1 MRFASI
7 AVLLVVAA
15 AGGRDAHADHPARI
29 DITVTEQGF
38 QPDAIAV
45 PAGKPVAL
53 VFVRKTDKTCAKHVR
68 LKVGDQQI
76 DRDLPLDKPVEID
89 VTFPKPGK
97 LTYACAMDMVHGT
110 ITVEA
115 AR

>member
-15 AGGRDAHADHPARI
+15 ASGRDAHADHPVRL
-29 DITVTEQGF
+29 DITVTEHGF
-38 QPDAIAV
+38 QPEAIKV

-53 VFVRKTDKTCAKHVR
+53 VFVRKTDKTCAKNVR

-89 VTFPKPGK
+89 VTFPKAGT
-97 LTYACAMDMVHGT
+97 LAYSCAMDMVHGT
-110 ITVEA
+110 ITVEG